1 VRIRVKREHIDNGEP
16 GNEFA
21 CPIALAG
28 RERFPEA
35 SEVEV
40 TDTRVVVT
48 LPGRQLTYWH
58 DAHDFVEEFDDG
70 YGVKPRFVRLTDGYE
85 EEAW

>member
-1 VRIRVKREHIDNGEP
+1 MPSPKRLLERIRGL
-16 GNEFA
+16 
-21 CPIALAG
+21 CLS
-28 RERFPEA
+28 FPEA